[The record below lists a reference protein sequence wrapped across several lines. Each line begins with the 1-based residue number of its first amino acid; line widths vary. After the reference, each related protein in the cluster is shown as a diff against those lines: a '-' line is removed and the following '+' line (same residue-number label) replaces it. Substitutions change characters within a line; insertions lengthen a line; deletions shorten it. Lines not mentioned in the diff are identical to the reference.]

1 LFRGEKS
8 ALFWIGLIILAFA
21 SIILFTLL
29 WQFAFIEL
37 NHYVTWNDVKWMIR
51 SSVPLM
57 VGAVV
62 FILIGLYM
70 MKSGVK
76 NIISNQK

>member
-1 LFRGEKS
+1 LFQGEKRG
-8 ALFWIGLIILAFA
+8 LFWVGLIILAFA
-21 SIILFTLL
+21 SIILFAIS
-29 WQFAFIEL
+29 WQ
-37 NHYVTWNDVKWMIR
+37 YVYTDLYMPLSWIIR
-51 SSVPLM
+51 QSFPPI

-76 NIISNQK
+76 KA

>member
-1 LFRGEKS
+1 MFKGEKQV
-8 ALFWIGLIILAFA
+8 LFWVGLVILAFA
-21 SIILFTLL
+21 SIILFAVS
-29 WQFAFIEL
+29 WQYAYTDMYMNIS
-37 NHYVTWNDVKWMIR
+37 WMFRQSFPII
-51 SSVPLM
+51 

-76 NIISNQK
+76 KP

>member
-1 LFRGEKS
+1 MFQGEKR

-21 SIILFTLL
+21 SIILFALL

-37 NHYVTWNDVKWMIR
+37 NHYVTWNDVKWMVR

-57 VGAVV
+57 VGAFV

-76 NIISNQK
+76 KP